1 MPLPLLIGLGVAAA
15 GALVGVTGAAYA
27 SSDNDEAEENNNTAR
42 NMIRGAKGS
51 LTKARNKTSKSLENL
66 GNLKIEICETS
77 ISKFLSLFQ
86 QIKQVKFQQTE
97 GLKELSEFAIN
108 KESIVE
114 LRETTEVATS
124 VAQGLLG
131 GSIAGGAIA
140 FGAWSA
146 ASAFATA
153 STGTAIA
160 TLSGAAATNATLAF
174 FGGGALAAG
183 GLGMAGGAVALGG
196 FAAGPLFAVLG
207 IVSAANAR
215 ENLENSEA
223 NLWEAREFKAEI
235 DLARKACVGIQ
246 KRADLFSGMLTQLDR
261 QFSIIL
267 NQMEK
272 VIQIEGTDYRKYSDG
287 AKKTI
292 AASLSLAQAIKAI
305 LDTPILTEKGN
316 LTRRSKTVSEAI
328 GKQLQLTTGEKSKAR
343 SQGKQRPLAKAK
355 VKALAKPVA
364 VPKPVK
370 VAAKAPTKR
379 KK

>member
-1 MPLPLLIGLGVAAA
+1 MPLPLLIGLGAL
-15 GALVGVTGAAYA
+15 GLGLVGVEKVIDA
-27 SSDNDEAEENNNTAR
+27 SDYNDEAEENNNTAR

-51 LTKARNKTSKSLENL
+51 LTRARNKTSKSLENL

-77 ISKFLSLFQ
+77 ISKFLSFFQ

-146 ASAFATA
+146 ASAFGAA

-196 FAAGPLFAVLG
+196 LAAGPLFAVLG

-215 ENLENSEA
+215 ENLENSES
-223 NLWEAREFKAEI
+223 NLWEAREFKAEME
-235 DLARKACVGIQ
+235 LARKACLGIQ
-246 KRADLFSGMLTQLDR
+246 KRADLFSGMLTQLNQ
-261 QFSIIL
+261 QFIPIL
-267 NQMEK
+267 KQTEQ
-272 VIQIEGTDYRKYSDG
+272 VIQLEGTNYNKYSDG

-316 LTRRSKTVSEAI
+316 LTRRSKNVSDAI
-328 GKQLQLTTGEKSKAR
+328 SQQFQLTTS
-343 SQGKQRPLAKAK
+343 
-355 VKALAKPVA
+355 VA
-364 VPKPVK
+364 SANKK
-370 VAAKAPTKR
+370 RRKTK
-379 KK
+379 